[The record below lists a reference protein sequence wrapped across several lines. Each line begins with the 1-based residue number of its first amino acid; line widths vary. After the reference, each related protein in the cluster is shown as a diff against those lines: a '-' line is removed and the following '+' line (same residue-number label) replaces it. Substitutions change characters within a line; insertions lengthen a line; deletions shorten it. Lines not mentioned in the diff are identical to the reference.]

1 MADSNK
7 NFFPNKELEDKN
19 AIIDRK
25 VKDIMSQINE
35 KLDIESI
42 TTQAD
47 EKIEEINET
56 HASIVTGKQVFG

>member
-7 NFFPNKELEDKN
+7 NFFPNKEQEDKN

-35 KLDIESI
+35 KLDIEAISR
-42 TTQAD
+42 
-47 EKIEEINET
+47 
-56 HASIVTGKQVFG
+56 